1 MGAIGGWK
9 KPSKKWKKTMLNQ
22 AIHKKNLVVIL
33 KDIYADQAIAP
44 FLGFKG
50 GTAAYLFYG
59 LDRFSVDL
67 DFNLLD
73 PQKEEMVFEKIK
85 KIISTYGQT
94 KEAHKKH
101 YTLFFLLSYQ
111 TGLQNI
117 KIEISRRASVAR
129 YENLLYL
136 GIPMKVM
143 AKEDMAAHKLLAMF
157 DRLDRCNRDIYDVW
171 FFLKNNW
178 PVNKQIIEQI
188 SGKKFKVFTE
198 ECIVAL
204 EKTADSDILSGMGEL
219 LNNKQKDWAR
229 INLRKDAIF
238 QLKLLIS

>member
-1 MGAIGGWK
+1 
-9 KPSKKWKKTMLNQ
+9 MLDQ
-22 AIHKKNLVVIL
+22 AIHKKNLVDIL

-59 LDRFSVDL
+59 LNRFSVDL

-73 PQKEEMVFEKIK
+73 SQKEEIVFEQIK
-85 KIISTYGQT
+85 NIVSFYGQI
-94 KEAHKKH
+94 KEVRKKH

-111 TGLQNI
+111 AGLQNI
-117 KIEISRRASVAR
+117 KIEISRRTSIAR

-143 AKEDMAAHKLLAMF
+143 VKEDMAAHKLLAML

-178 PVNKQIIEQI
+178 LINKQIIEQI
-188 SGKKFKVFTE
+188 SGKKFELFIE
-198 ECIVAL
+198 ECVAAL

-219 LNNKQKDWAR
+219 LNNKQKDWVRA
-229 INLRKDAIF
+229 NLRKDAIF